1 MESQHSNI
9 RKTLTFLSPY
19 TRQMWVLVV
28 LTVIMAL
35 LAIIPPLCTRALV
48 DRVFTGGEVEI
59 FVPLAIGQIFIWIV
73 YLIIGLYQSTLC
85 VWVGSRFALDIRNT
99 LYRHMLHLSLRFFGK
114 HSAGKLVNRLM
125 ADTGMLQQMLSGQT
139 MTVISDLVVS
149 LCAIVATML
158 ISWRLF
164 LVLMLFL
171 VCFVVNYRVN
181 IRKIIVS
188 SRSLRS
194 MEDRLSGGVQ
204 NRLAADLA
212 VKSFGT
218 EKREHS
224 EFTEHSMM
232 MVDYGK
238 MQGVANNSF
247 WMNVWLI
254 QATGTA
260 ILYFLGCAQVLSG
273 DMSYG
278 DVMAFNQ
285 YAVQLLWPAVR
296 FSQLVNQLQQMAIAA
311 ERIYEIFDEK
321 AEIMD
326 APDAVRCPKLT
337 GAVEFRDVRFHYVPG
352 VEIIRGFS
360 LKVQPGQTIA
370 LIGPTGCGKST
381 ILNLISRFYDVT
393 GGELLL
399 DGIDIRKLS
408 LKRLRQQFGI
418 VLQES
423 HLFSTTIRENIRYA
437 HPEVSEEQVIQAAK
451 AAEIHDFIESLP
463 KGYDTLVGDYGI
475 ELSLGQKQRINIAR
489 AICANPAIMIMDEA
503 TSSLDSDSEA
513 AIQRA
518 MERVLHGRT
527 SFVVAHRLSTIK
539 NADKIIL
546 LNKGQIGE
554 MGTHEELM
562 ALPGGQYH
570 ELYTKHMGS
579 GVLED

>member
-1 MESQHSNI
+1 MENNSSNL
-9 RKTLTFLSPY
+9 RKTLHFLTPY
-19 TRQMWVLVV
+19 RTQIGILVA
-28 LTVIMAL
+28 LTVLMAA
-35 LAIIPPLCTRALV
+35 LATIPPLCTRALV

-59 FVPLAIGQIFIWIV
+59 FVPLAIGQVFIWVI
-73 YLIIGLYQSTLC
+73 YLLIGLYQSTLC
-85 VWVGSRFALDIRNT
+85 AWVGSRFSLDIRNT

-125 ADTGMLQQMLSGQT
+125 GDTGMLQQMLSAQT
-139 MTVISDLVVS
+139 MTVVSDLIVS
-149 LCAIVATML
+149 LCSIIATIL

-164 LVLMLFL
+164 LVLMIFL
-171 VCFVVNYRVN
+171 VLFVVNYRVN
-181 IRKIIVS
+181 IKKIIQS
-188 SRSLRS
+188 SRSLRG

-218 EKREHS
+218 ESREHK
-224 EFTEHSMM
+224 EFSEHSAL

-238 MQGVANNSF
+238 VQGVSNNGF
-247 WMNVWLI
+247 WMTVGLI
-254 QATGTA
+254 HQTGA
-260 ILYFLGCAQVLSG
+260 AVLYFLGCAQVLAG
-273 DMSYG
+273 DLSYG

-296 FSQLVNQLQQMAIAA
+296 FSQLVNQLQQMAISA
-311 ERIYEIFDEK
+311 ERIYEIFEEK
-321 AEIMD
+321 PEIQD
-326 APDAVRCPKLT
+326 APDAMRCPKLT

-360 LKVQPGQTIA
+360 LNVKPGETIA

-399 DGIDIRKLS
+399 DGLDIRKLS

-423 HLFSTTIRENIRYA
+423 HLFSTSIRENIRYA
-437 HPEVSEEQVIQAAK
+437 HPEVSEEQVIRAAK
-451 AAEIHDFIESLP
+451 AAEIHDFIASLP

-489 AICANPAIMIMDEA
+489 AICADPAIMIMDEA

-518 MERVLHGRT
+518 MERVLKGRT
-527 SFVVAHRLSTIK
+527 SFVVAHRL
-539 NADKIIL
+539 
-546 LNKGQIGE
+546 
-554 MGTHEELM
+554 
-562 ALPGGQYH
+562 
-570 ELYTKHMGS
+570 
-579 GVLED
+579 